1 MFKVMV
7 DIWTGKGYVYGD
19 YISGEYSGIEHSTRD
34 AAENELREAEKEFG
48 TDDCWIRKVG

>member
-7 DIWTGKGYVYGD
+7 DTWTGKGYVYGD
-19 YISGEYSGIEHSTRD
+19 YISGEFSGIEHETRD
-34 AAENELREAEKEFG
+34 SAENELKEAEKEFG